1 MNWRNL
7 AFLAIVGFGA
17 WQYWSDRPV
26 KVAPGVTVAAEPRQ
40 NDAASAEFV
49 HKGYTIAPL
58 QTFDIEARVLGVKSY
73 RTGREA
79 DLSPVDLALG
89 WGRMSDSAV
98 LEQVDISQGNRFY
111 FWRVKEFPIPREEIE
126 RSSANMHMI
135 PADSGIE
142 RRLDQVREGQRVRI
156 QGWLVEARGPDGW
169 RWRSSLTRNDTG
181 AGACEVIYVRDIAI
195 L

>member
-58 QTFDIEARVLGVKSY
+58 QTVDIEARVLGVKSY

-98 LEQVDISQGNRFY
+98 LEQVSISQGNRFY

>member
-7 AFLAIVGFGA
+7 AFLAVVGFGA

-98 LEQVDISQGNRFY
+98 LEQVSISQGNRFY

-156 QGWLVEARGPDGW
+156 QGWLVEARGHDGW
-169 RWRSSLTRNDTG
+169 RWRSSLSRNDTG

-195 L
+195 F

>member
-26 KVAPGVTVAAEPRQ
+26 KVAPGVTVVAEPRQ

-98 LEQVDISQGNRFY
+98 LEQVSISQGNRFY

-156 QGWLVEARGPDGW
+156 QGWLVEARGHDGW
-169 RWRSSLTRNDTG
+169 RWRSSLSRNDTG

>member
-7 AFLAIVGFGA
+7 AFLAVVGFGA

-98 LEQVDISQGNRFY
+98 LAQVDISQGNRFY

-156 QGWLVEARGPDGW
+156 QGWLVEARGHDGW

>member
-7 AFLAIVGFGA
+7 AVLAVVGFGA

-26 KVAPGVTVAAEPRQ
+26 KVAPGVTVAAEPQ
-40 NDAASAEFV
+40 QTDARGDEFV

-58 QTFDIEARVLGVKSY
+58 QTFDIEARVLGVKTY
-73 RTGREA
+73 RMGREA

-98 LEQVDISQGNRFY
+98 LAQVDISQGNRFY

-135 PADSGIE
+135 PADSGVE

-156 QGWLVEARGPDGW
+156 QGWLVEARGQDGW
-169 RWRSSLTRNDTG
+169 RWRSSLSRNDTG
-181 AGACEVIYVRDIAI
+181 AGACEVIYVRDITI

>member
-7 AFLAIVGFGA
+7 AFLAVVGFGA

-98 LEQVDISQGNRFY
+98 LEQVSISQGNRFY

-156 QGWLVEARGPDGW
+156 QGWLVEARGHDGW

-181 AGACEVIYVRDIAI
+181 AGACEVIFVRDIAI

>member
-40 NDAASAEFV
+40 NDARSAEFV

-98 LEQVDISQGNRFY
+98 LEQVSISQGNRFY

-156 QGWLVEARGPDGW
+156 QGWLVEARGHDGW

>member
-98 LEQVDISQGNRFY
+98 LEQVSISQGNRFY

>member
-7 AFLAIVGFGA
+7 AFLAVVGFGA

-98 LEQVDISQGNRFY
+98 LEQVSISQGNRFY

-156 QGWLVEARGPDGW
+156 QGWLVEARGHDGW

>member
-40 NDAASAEFV
+40 NDAGSAEFV

-98 LEQVDISQGNRFY
+98 LEQVSISQGNRFY

>member
-7 AFLAIVGFGA
+7 AFLAVVGFGA

-98 LEQVDISQGNRFY
+98 LAQVDISQGNRFY

-156 QGWLVEARGPDGW
+156 QGWLVEARGHGGW
-169 RWRSSLTRNDTG
+169 RWRSSLSRNDTG

>member
-7 AFLAIVGFGA
+7 AFLAVVGFGA

-98 LEQVDISQGNRFY
+98 LEQVSISQGNRFY

>member
-7 AFLAIVGFGA
+7 AFLAVVGFGA

-98 LEQVDISQGNRFY
+98 LEQVSISQGNRFY

-156 QGWLVEARGPDGW
+156 QGWLVEARGSDGW

>member
-26 KVAPGVTVAAEPRQ
+26 KVAPGVTVSAEPRQ
-40 NDAASAEFV
+40 NDAGSAEFV

-98 LEQVDISQGNRFY
+98 LEQVSISQGNRFY

-156 QGWLVEARGPDGW
+156 QGWLVEARGHGGW
-169 RWRSSLTRNDTG
+169 RWRSSLSRNDTG